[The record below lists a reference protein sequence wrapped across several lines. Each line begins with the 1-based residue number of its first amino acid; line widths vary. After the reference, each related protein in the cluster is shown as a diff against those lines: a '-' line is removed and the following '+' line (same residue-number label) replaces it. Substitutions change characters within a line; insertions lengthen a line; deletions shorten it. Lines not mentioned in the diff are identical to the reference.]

1 MIVIS
6 EATFS
11 REVVVEKLQ
20 VSVST
25 KLLPV
30 WLLIWLVNWG
40 KISSH
45 ERVGSSSFLFA
56 LTIKD
61 CFQEKSTKRSL
72 IDSWFAF
79 TCRANPWLINS
90 QIMSGDKTNGL

>member
-1 MIVIS
+1 MVSMIVIS

-40 KISSH
+40 KN
-45 ERVGSSSFLFA
+45 LF
-56 LTIKD
+56 
-61 CFQEKSTKRSL
+61 
-72 IDSWFAF
+72 
-79 TCRANPWLINS
+79 P
-90 QIMSGDKTNGL
+90 

>member
-20 VSVST
+20 VSVLT

-30 WLLIWLVNWG
+30 WFYLVG
-40 KISSH
+40 KL
-45 ERVGSSSFLFA
+45 GKNLF
-56 LTIKD
+56 
-61 CFQEKSTKRSL
+61 
-72 IDSWFAF
+72 
-79 TCRANPWLINS
+79 P
-90 QIMSGDKTNGL
+90 

>member
-20 VSVST
+20 VSVLT

-45 ERVGSSSFLFA
+45 ERVGS
-56 LTIKD
+56 T
-61 CFQEKSTKRSL
+61 RY
-72 IDSWFAF
+72 
-79 TCRANPWLINS
+79 
-90 QIMSGDKTNGL
+90 